1 MRRALAGLRSWTKAD
16 AQGIE
21 LKTAS
26 QIAAE
31 ELADPGI
38 CREHER
44 TALAH
49 AVAIRVIGYRVGH
62 GLSQSGLAR
71 VLGMHQ
77 PAIARREADDREPS
91 LAALAGWRECLEYH
105 IDIAPDVF
113 ELRGTA

>member
-1 MRRALAGLRSWTKAD
+1 MPRVSG
-16 AQGIE
+16 

-38 CREHER
+38 RREHER
-44 TALAH
+44 TGAGSRGRDPRDRLP
-49 AVAIRVIGYRVGH
+49 VDH
-62 GLSQSGLAR
+62 GLAQSGLAR

-77 PAIARREADDREPS
+77 PVIARPEADDREPS
-91 LAALAGWRECLEYH
+91 LASLARLARVRGVSHR
-105 IDIAPDVF
+105 PDVF

>member
-1 MRRALAGLRSWTKAD
+1 MPRVS
-16 AQGIE
+16 E

-38 CREHER
+38 RREHER

-49 AVAIRVIGYRVGH
+49 AVAIRVIGYRVDH

-71 VLGMHQ
+71 VLGTHQ
-77 PAIARREADDREPS
+77 SAIARRRLMTTSRRS
-91 LAALAGWRECLEYH
+91 LPWPGWRECLESH

-113 ELRGTA
+113 ELRGTT

>member
-1 MRRALAGLRSWTKAD
+1 MRRWRKAD

-38 CREHER
+38 RRGHER

-71 VLGMHQ
+71 VLGMDQ
-77 PAIARREADDREPS
+77 PAIARPEADDREPS
-91 LAALAGWRECLEYH
+91 LAALARLARVLGVSHRH
-105 IDIAPDVF
+105 RP
-113 ELRGTA
+113 

>member
-1 MRRALAGLRSWTKAD
+1 MRRALARLAKVRKAD
-16 AQGIE
+16 AQGIG
-21 LKTAS
+21 A
-26 QIAAE
+26 Q
-31 ELADPGI
+31 DG
-38 CREHER
+38 EHER
-44 TALAH
+44 TALVH

>member
-1 MRRALAGLRSWTKAD
+1 MARGAAGAGPACEGGGRLTSRVS
-16 AQGIE
+16 E

-38 CREHER
+38 RRGHER

-71 VLGMHQ
+71 VLGMDQ
-77 PAIARREADDREPS
+77 PAIARPEADDREPS
-91 LAALAGWRECLEYH
+91 LAALARLARVLGVSHRH
-105 IDIAPDVF
+105 RP
-113 ELRGTA
+113 